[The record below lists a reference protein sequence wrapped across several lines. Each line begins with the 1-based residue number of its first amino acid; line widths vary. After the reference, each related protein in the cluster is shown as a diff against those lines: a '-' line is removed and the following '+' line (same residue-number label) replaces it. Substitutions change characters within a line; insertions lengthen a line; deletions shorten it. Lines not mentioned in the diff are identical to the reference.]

1 MTGRRWSVGWGLL
14 RTMSGAPVTA
24 VVSAG
29 DLVTY
34 LRPTGPRDPQLPPID
49 GLVHPD
55 FVDVAVRFTGLF
67 RHRDTGGAALA
78 VRHHGEPVVDIWGGY
93 RDLDAAVPWA
103 RDTMAMSFSTTKGV
117 AATVIHR
124 LADRGLI
131 DYDAPV
137 AEHWPAFAGDGRDRI
152 TVRQLLSHQA
162 GMHHCR
168 SLVTD
173 AEELLDHEHM
183 IELAAKQRPSPPPGT
198 AAGYHGLTFGW
209 LLAGL
214 ARAVTGEDMRTLFAH
229 EIAEPLGLDGLHL
242 GCPDERRDR
251 VAPLFPETPAM
262 LRKTVAGRL
271 VERVSPFRPFAE
283 ALLVEG
289 FDRLWFEEE
298 QRILDTQMPAVNG
311 VFTARALAKM
321 YAALACRG
329 EVDGVRFLTP
339 ETVHRAGKVQHR
351 DRDRV
356 LNIPM
361 RWRLGYHQAFTLGLP
376 PPEGFGHFGYG
387 GSGAWA
393 DPETGVSVG
402 FVTNRLWG
410 STTPIGDTRLAR
422 LNAAVL
428 AAVRAR

>member
-1 MTGRRWSVGWGLL
+1 M
-14 RTMSGAPVTA
+14 
-24 VVSAG
+24 
-29 DLVTY
+29 TY
-34 LRPTGPRDPQLPPID
+34 LRPTGPRDPHLPPI
-49 GLVHPD
+49 GGVVHPD
-55 FVDVAVRFTGLF
+55 FEDVAVRFTGLF
-67 RHRDTGGAALA
+67 RGRDTGGAALA
-78 VRHHGEPVVDIWGGY
+78 VYRHGEPVVDVWGGY
-93 RDLDAAVPWA
+93 RDLDAEVPWD

-124 LADRGLI
+124 LADRELL
-131 DYDAPV
+131 DYDDPV
-137 AEHWPAFAGDGRDRI
+137 AAHWPAFAGDGRDRI
-152 TVRQLLSHQA
+152 TVRQLLSHRA
-162 GMHHCR
+162 GMHRCR
-168 SLVTD
+168 GLVIE
-173 AEELLDHEHM
+173 AEELLDHERM
-183 IELAAKQRPSPPPGT
+183 IELVAKQRPSPPPGT
-198 AAGYHGLTFGW
+198 ASGYHGLTFGW
-209 LLAGL
+209 LVAGL
-214 ARAVTGEDMRTLFAH
+214 ARAVTGEDMRTLFAR
-229 EIAEPLGLDGLHL
+229 EIAQPLGLDGLHL

-262 LRKTVAGRL
+262 LRRTIAGRL
-271 VERVSPFRPFAE
+271 FERVSPLRPFAE

-329 EVDGVRFLTP
+329 AVDGVRFLSP
-339 ETVHRAGKVQHR
+339 ETVHRAGKVQRR

-361 RWRLGYHQAFTLGLP
+361 RWRLGYHQAFTVGLP
-376 PPEGFGHFGYG
+376 PPKAFGHFGYG

-402 FVTNRLWG
+402 FVTNRLWS

-422 LNAAVL
+422 LNGVVLGAVD
-428 AAVRAR
+428 AR